1 MSRERFITSTELL
14 ELRDENKAES
24 DAFKFFANV
33 GYTRGVENRIYTNQR
48 LPMSVEEV
56 VRTLNEKLLAET
68 AMVMEADR

>member
-24 DAFKFFANV
+24 DAFKFANV